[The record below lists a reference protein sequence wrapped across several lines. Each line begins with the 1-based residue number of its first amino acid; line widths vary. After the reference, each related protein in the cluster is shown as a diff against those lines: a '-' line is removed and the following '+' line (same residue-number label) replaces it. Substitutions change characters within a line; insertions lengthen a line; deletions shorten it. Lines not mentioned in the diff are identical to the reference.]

1 MEVNYVDLNKLAGII
16 APMVTPFDKN
26 EELDLDMTRKEI
38 KYLLSTGIDGI
49 STGGSTGEGVL
60 LSDEEIKNIIEIV
73 VEENTKKIP
82 IVAGIIKNSTR
93 EAVKTALIAKEAGA
107 DALLITPVFYFG
119 ATPEGNYEYY
129 KLIAEKA
136 RLPIIIYNV
145 VPTNQITPEVMLK
158 ISEIEEVIG
167 IKQVGI
173 ETLVAMVATC
183 GDRVKVFS
191 ACDDMLYGT
200 YVSGACGA
208 ISAMIAVVPDLC
220 VHQWQAYKEKNF
232 KVAKEIH
239 EKLFH
244 IYTAYK
250 EKPFPGKIKEIL
262 HQLGRSAGKARSPIL
277 KPDAKEKEFIRNQL
291 KKANIL

>member
-1 MEVNYVDLNKLAGII
+1 MINMDLDKLTGMI
-16 APMVTPFDKN
+16 APMVTPFDEN
-26 EELDLDMTRKEI
+26 EELDLNATRKEV
-38 KYLLSTGIDGI
+38 KYLLNTGIDGI

-60 LSDEEIKNIIEIV
+60 LSGEEIRKIIEII

-82 IVAGIIKNSTR
+82 IVAGIIRNSTR
-93 EAVKTALIAKEAGA
+93 EAIKTALIAKNAGA

-129 KLIAEKA
+129 KLIAEKV

-158 ISEIEEVIG
+158 IREIEEVVG

-173 ETLVAMVATC
+173 EELVAMVSVC
-183 GDRVKVFS
+183 EDRIKVFS

-208 ISAMIAVVPDLC
+208 ISAMIAAVPDLC
-220 VHQWQAYKEKNF
+220 VQQWKAFKKGDQKTAMELQRRLYYVREAYNF
-232 KVAKEIH
+232 R
-239 EKLFH
+239 
-244 IYTAYK
+244 
-250 EKPFPGKIKEIL
+250 PFPGMLKEIIN
-262 HQLGRSAGKARSPIL
+262 QLGRSVGKSRSPIL
-277 KPDAKEKEFIRNQL
+277 EPNQQEKEFIRRKL
-291 KKANIL
+291 IKADLL

>member
-1 MEVNYVDLNKLAGII
+1 MNLNKLTGMI

-49 STGGSTGEGVL
+49 SAGGSTGEGAL
-60 LSDEEIKNIIEIV
+60 LSNEEIKKIIEII

-82 IVAGIIKNSTR
+82 IVAGIIRNSTR
-93 EAVKTALIAKEAGA
+93 EAIKTALIAKNAGA

-129 KLIAEKA
+129 KLIAEKVS
-136 RLPIIIYNV
+136 LPIIIYNV
-145 VPTNQITPEVMLK
+145 VPTNQITPKVMLK
-158 ISEIEEVIG
+158 ISEIEEVVG

-173 ETLVAMVATC
+173 EELVAMVSVC
-183 GDRVKVFS
+183 EDGIKVFS

-208 ISAMIAVVPDLC
+208 ISAMIAAVPDLS
-220 VHQWQAYKEKNF
+220 VQQWGAFKKGDQKTAMELQRRLYYIREAYNF
-232 KVAKEIH
+232 R
-239 EKLFH
+239 
-244 IYTAYK
+244 
-250 EKPFPGKIKEIL
+250 PFPGMLKEIIN
-262 HQLGRSAGKARSPIL
+262 QLGRSVGKSRSPIL
-277 KPDAKEKEFIRNQL
+277 EPNQEEKEFVR
-291 KKANIL
+291 KKLIKAGLL

>member
-1 MEVNYVDLNKLAGII
+1 MINMDLDKLTGMI
-16 APMVTPFDKN
+16 APMVTPFDEN
-26 EELDLDMTRKEI
+26 EELDLNATRKEV
-38 KYLLSTGIDGI
+38 KYLLNTGIDGI

-60 LSDEEIKNIIEIV
+60 LSGEEIRKIIEII

-82 IVAGIIKNSTR
+82 IVAGIIRNSTR
-93 EAVKTALIAKEAGA
+93 EAIKTALIAKNAGA

-129 KLIAEKA
+129 KLIAEKV

-158 ISEIEEVIG
+158 IREIEEVVG

-173 ETLVAMVATC
+173 EELVAMVSVC
-183 GDRVKVFS
+183 EDRIKVFS

-208 ISAMIAVVPDLC
+208 ISAMIAAVPDLC
-220 VHQWQAYKEKNF
+220 VQQWEAFKKRDQKTAMELQRRLYYVREAYNF
-232 KVAKEIH
+232 R
-239 EKLFH
+239 
-244 IYTAYK
+244 
-250 EKPFPGKIKEIL
+250 PFPGMLKEIIN
-262 HQLGRSAGKARSPIL
+262 QLGRSVGKSRSPIL
-277 KPDAKEKEFIRNQL
+277 APNQQEKEFIRRKL
-291 KKANIL
+291 IKADLL

>member
-1 MEVNYVDLNKLAGII
+1 MNLNKLTGMI

-49 STGGSTGEGVL
+49 SAGGSTGEGAL
-60 LSDEEIKNIIEIV
+60 LSNEEIKKIIEII

-82 IVAGIIKNSTR
+82 IVAGIIRNSTR
-93 EAVKTALIAKEAGA
+93 EAIKTALIAKKAGA

-129 KLIAEKA
+129 KLIAEKVS
-136 RLPIIIYNV
+136 LPIIIYNV
-145 VPTNQITPEVMLK
+145 VPTNQITPKVMLK
-158 ISEIEEVIG
+158 ISEIEEVVG

-173 ETLVAMVATC
+173 EELVAMVSVC
-183 GDRVKVFS
+183 EDGIKVFS

-208 ISAMIAVVPDLC
+208 ISAMIAAVPDLS
-220 VHQWQAYKEKNF
+220 VQQWGAFKKGDQKTAMELQRRLYYIREAYNF
-232 KVAKEIH
+232 R
-239 EKLFH
+239 
-244 IYTAYK
+244 
-250 EKPFPGKIKEIL
+250 PFPGMLKEIIN
-262 HQLGRSAGKARSPIL
+262 QLGRSVGKSRSPIL
-277 KPDAKEKEFIRNQL
+277 EPNQEEKEFVR
-291 KKANIL
+291 KKLIKAGLL

>member
-1 MEVNYVDLNKLAGII
+1 MNLNKLTGMI

-26 EELDLDMTRKEI
+26 EELDLNMTRKEI

-49 STGGSTGEGVL
+49 STGGSTGEGAL
-60 LSDEEIKNIIEIV
+60 LSNEEIRKIIEII
-73 VEENTKKIP
+73 VEENKNKIP
-82 IVAGIIKNSTR
+82 IVAGIIRNSTR
-93 EAVKTALIAKEAGA
+93 EAIKTALIAKEVGA

-129 KLIAEKA
+129 KLIAEKV

-145 VPTNQITPEVMLK
+145 VPTNQINPEVMLK
-158 ISEIEEVIG
+158 ISEIEEVVG

-173 ETLVAMVATC
+173 EELVAMVSAC
-183 GDRVKVFS
+183 EDRIKVFS

-208 ISAMIAVVPDLC
+208 ISAMVAVVPDLC
-220 VHQWQAYKEKNF
+220 VQQWQAYREKNYE
-232 KVAKEIH
+232 VAKKIH
-239 EKLFH
+239 NRLFH

-250 EKPFPGKIKEIL
+250 EKPFPGKLKEIL
-262 HQLGRSAGKARSPIL
+262 RQLGRPVGKSRSPIL
-277 KPDAKEKEFIRNQL
+277 EPDAKEKEFIRNQL
-291 KKANIL
+291 KKASIL